1 MLLYNQLLCYDNSNY
16 YASTI
21 HSPIY
26 SVNNIFYYLNVILV
40 ASLEFLLRGMDV

>member
-16 YASTI
+16 YANTI
-21 HSPIY
+21 HSPIN
-26 SVNNIFYYLNVILV
+26 SVNNIFYCLNVILV